1 MRLSDVRL
9 IGCQFI
15 LFARNCGKQQQQQK
29 AKQASN
35 KTKTRQHVALPHA
48 VPIAVAVA
56 VDVAVAIAIATAVSV
71 TVKVALA
78 AHRLPAA
85 TALQQSACQ
94 LIRRSNFY
102 DIIKQHL
109 MAASHDTCSLAHS
122 LALFLAWRHL
132 LLPFMCS
139 LQT

>member
-1 MRLSDVRL
+1 MR
-9 IGCQFI
+9 C
-15 LFARNCGKQQQQQK
+15 KQQQEIQQQK

-56 VDVAVAIAIATAVSV
+56 VDVAVAIATAVSV

-85 TALQQSACQ
+85 TALLRLQLLLQQSACQ